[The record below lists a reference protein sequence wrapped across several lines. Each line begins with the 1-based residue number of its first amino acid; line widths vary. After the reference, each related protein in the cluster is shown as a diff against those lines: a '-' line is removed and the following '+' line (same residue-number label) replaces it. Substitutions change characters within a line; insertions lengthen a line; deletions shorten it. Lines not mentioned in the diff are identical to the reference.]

1 MFTSRRITV
10 MGGDKFRDE
19 FSLAFDGA
27 DEYIDLGSQ
36 AGDLRLSGSNG
47 SIFAWV
53 KPELTGD
60 DYQRVVDKSDE
71 ANAANGYAM
80 LIHDDGQLR
89 GAMDGA
95 TRVYSSTGALKANE
109 WAHVGYSWNGSMHYV
124 WINGELAASASDT
137 TMPPSD
143 TTNMRIGT
151 WNHAAARE
159 FKGKISEVVIYST
172 AFSSVSVRTV
182 YNSREPYDHAN
193 GIAQSALE
201 AWYRMGDGRFDQK
214 QTDDLDG
221 GIVCDM
227 NNVSLGS
234 DVLGGKGDFS
244 DASYWSLSTG
254 DTSLIEITGGNLLF
268 KDSGSTNYHCT
279 KTGVLT
285 AGKVYRCDIT
295 ITANSGTRV
304 LIDDDN
310 PYIKTHS
317 NNGQTG
323 TFTVYW
329 RPTETFF
336 RLYRYDGV
344 GENYDQT
351 ATVSN
356 VVVRE
361 VTGGNHGN
369 MANMSVDNIQGD
381 TP

>member
-109 WAHVGYSWNGSMHYV
+109 WAHVGYSWNGSMHYM
-124 WINGELAASASDT
+124 WINGVLAASASDT

-234 DVLGGKGDFS
+234 DVLGGKGDFQM
-244 DASYWSLSTG
+244 L
-254 DTSLIEITGGNLLF
+254 LIGL
-268 KDSGSTNYHCT
+268 
-279 KTGVLT
+279 
-285 AGKVYRCDIT
+285 
-295 ITANSGTRV
+295 
-304 LIDDDN
+304 
-310 PYIKTHS
+310 
-317 NNGQTG
+317 
-323 TFTVYW
+323 
-329 RPTETFF
+329 
-336 RLYRYDGV
+336 
-344 GENYDQT
+344 
-351 ATVSN
+351 
-356 VVVRE
+356 
-361 VTGGNHGN
+361 
-369 MANMSVDNIQGD
+369 
-381 TP
+381 